1 MKTKKPC
8 NFIKFDIAKFYVS
21 ISTEL
26 LEKSINFARRIIG
39 KEDKVINI
47 IKHTRKSFLFQA
59 SNAWVKKEG
68 TLFVDVSMES
78 YDGAEVCELV
88 VLNLLSKFSP
98 QIGTKND
105 RPYQKDRLK
114 VIHQTNGSTM
124 DRIWKEVVPLF
135 KSEGLSIT
143 IDPEL
148 MECDFVVVPFSLE
161 TDKFAP
167 YRKPNKTTL
176 YIHSKSIRH

>member
-1 MKTKKPC
+1 MLKK
-8 NFIKFDIAKFYVS
+8 A
-21 ISTEL
+21 
-26 LEKSINFARRIIG
+26 INFARRIIV
-39 KEDKVINI
+39 KEDKRIKI
-47 IKHTRKSFLFQA
+47 IEPTRKSFLFQA
-59 SNAWVKKEG
+59 SNAWVKREG
-68 TLFVDVSMES
+68 TLFLKVSMEI
-78 YDGAEVCELV
+78 YDGEEVCELV
-88 VLNLLSKFSP
+88 VLNLLSKPSP
-98 QIGTKND
+98 RIGIKNVK
-105 RPYQKDRLK
+105 PYQNDGLK

-148 MECDFVVVPFSLE
+148 MECDFVVVPFNLE

-176 YIHSKSIRH
+176 YIHSKPIQH